1 MVLWAWD
8 ADAEF
13 EEAAGEKWLALLP
26 NKWNKHQIYGWR
38 YDPSEFASAA
48 APQPA
53 ARGQKRGRDDA

>member
-13 EEAAGEKWLALLP
+13 EEAAGEMWLALLP
-26 NKWNKHQIYGWR
+26 AKWNKHRVYGWR
-38 YDPSEFASAA
+38 FDPSEFASAA